1 MTSPRVEKVDSGK
14 REKERKK
21 RKKGTRKKQ
30 GKKREKGDGKRGQ
43 IYLSTSYN
51 DEAIDL
57 LTTNRSNSCR
67 YD

>member
-1 MTSPRVEKVDSGK
+1 VEKVEKVDSGK
-14 REKERKK
+14 S
-21 RKKGTRKKQ
+21 
-30 GKKREKGDGKRGQ
+30 GKRGQ
-43 IYLSTSYN
+43 IYLSTTYN